1 MASDRS
7 EGCRNVLLVGF
18 MGSGKTT
25 VGTRLA
31 ERLGWTLLDFDDEI
45 ERRAGRSVAE
55 IFASQ
60 GEATFRELER
70 RMGEEVL
77 GRASLVLVPGGGW
90 PVASGRMDHLPAD
103 TLSVWLK
110 VSPEVALARAERDGP
125 TRPLL
130 AGPGP
135 LRRARALLSARTPS
149 YERATL
155 HLETDGTSPDALVQ
169 AIVDAMDAPASPDN
183 P

>member
-7 EGCRNVLLVGF
+7 EGCRSVLLVGF

-25 VGTRLA
+25 IGMRLA
-31 ERLGWTLLDFDDEI
+31 KRLGWSLLDFDEEI
-45 ERRAGRSVAE
+45 ERRVGCSIAE
-55 IFASQ
+55 IFESR
-60 GEATFRELER
+60 GEDAFRELER
-70 RMGEEVL
+70 EMGEEVL
-77 GRASLVLVPGGGW
+77 GRASVVLVPGGGW
-90 PVASGRMDHLPAD
+90 PIENERMSHLRAD

-110 VSPEVALARAERDGP
+110 VSPEVALARAEQDGP

-130 AGPGP
+130 AGSDP
-135 LRRARALLSARTPS
+135 LGRARSLLSARTPS
-149 YERATL
+149 YEQATL

-169 AIVDAMDAPASPDN
+169 AIVDAMGATAPPDI